1 MHLTQATFGL
11 IFPVVLGSRRQQNL
25 GNAWGMLGKWLDLE
39 SDGEKNGEM
48 LYNMLV
54 EMVMTDSGKMAGEWL
69 TSRRKSSENT
79 TAELEKLGEL

>member
-1 MHLTQATFGL
+1 
-11 IFPVVLGSRRQQNL
+11 
-25 GNAWGMLGKWLDLE
+25 MLGKWLDLE